1 MPRTIDRTGT
11 VRLRDEEDARL
22 LEVLPRRA
30 YERGHLPGAESLPLT
45 ELSPQAVRDADRD
58 RPVVVYCSGFL

>member
-1 MPRTIDRTGT
+1 MPRAIDRTET
-11 VRLRDEEDARL
+11 VRLRDEEDALL

-45 ELSPQAVRDADRD
+45 ELSPEAVRDADRA